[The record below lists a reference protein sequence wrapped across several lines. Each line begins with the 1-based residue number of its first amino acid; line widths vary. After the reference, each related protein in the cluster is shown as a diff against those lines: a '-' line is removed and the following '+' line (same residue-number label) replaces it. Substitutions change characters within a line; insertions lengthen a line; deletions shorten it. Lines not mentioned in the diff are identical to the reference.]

1 MARRARRSALGF
13 NWLGLAVTVFVLA
26 VWQLVVTSHLVS
38 YSSLPGPVQIVSGLS
53 YIAGNGMWSDL
64 LHTLRC
70 VLIAWAIAVGVGGL
84 IGLAIA
90 LSRAVAF
97 WTTTS
102 IDLFRSLPVVA
113 LIPIA
118 ILIWGTGTKT
128 EIILGAYAGLWPMVI
143 NTSGGARSVTPTM
156 LDVAVTFRLSRAR
169 TLRNIIMP
177 ATGGAML
184 VGARLALA
192 TTLVVCV
199 VSEMV
204 GLQSGIGY
212 ALVLEQGAD
221 QPERMWAYVLIIG
234 ILGIIVNAGL
244 VRAFRVGFPGISAVS
259 QRSAR

>member
-1 MARRARRSALGF
+1 MAGRIRRWGIGF
-13 NWLGLAVTVFVLA
+13 NWLGLAVIVVVLL
-26 VWQLVVTSHLVS
+26 VWQLVVASHLVS
-38 YSSLPGPVQIVSGLS
+38 YSSLPGPIQIVSGLS
-53 YIAGNGMWSDL
+53 YIASNGMWSQL
-64 LHTLRC
+64 LHTVRC
-70 VLIAWAIAVGVGGL
+70 VAISWGIAVAVGGI
-84 IGLAIA
+84 IGLALA
-90 LSRAVAF
+90 LSRGVAF
-97 WTTTS
+97 WATAT

-128 EIILGAYAGLWPMVI
+128 EIILGAYAGLWPMVV
-143 NTSGGARSVTPTM
+143 NTSGGVSSVTPTM
-156 LDVAVTFRLSRAR
+156 LDVALTFRLSKMR
-169 TLRNIIMP
+169 TLRKVIMP

-212 ALVLEQGAD
+212 ALVLEQGAG

-234 ILGIIVNAGL
+234 TLGIIVNAGL
-244 VRAFRVGFPGISAVS
+244 VRAVRIGFPGISAVS